1 MRINWKILVQIAIAA
16 AVSLG
21 VIFLQRQLGGPGGGM
36 VPALL
41 GFLIAWLVIPAVSN
55 DIVRL
60 RRWLTRRSG
69 TEMNTR

>member
-21 VIFLQRQLGGPGGGM
+21 VIFLQRQSGGPGGGM

-69 TEMNTR
+69 TEMGTR

>member
-16 AVSLG
+16 AVSLA
-21 VIFLQRQLGGPGGGM
+21 VIFLQRQSGGPGDGM

-41 GFLIAWLVIPAVSN
+41 GSLIASFVTPAVSN

-60 RRWLTRRSG
+60 KRWLTRRFG
-69 TEMNTR
+69 TEMGTR

>member
-21 VIFLQRQLGGPGGGM
+21 VIFLQRQSGGPGDGM

-41 GFLIAWLVIPAVSN
+41 GFLIAWLVIPAVWN
-55 DIVRL
+55 DVVRL
-60 RRWLTRRSG
+60 RCWLTHRSG
-69 TEMNTR
+69 TEMGRR